1 MRIGDFDIEITSV
14 RIGGSWQAEGKMPD
28 GKKVISAPK
37 NSKEDAEKDV
47 EHQCR
52 SRLYPQRRYDVNR
65 PFESLNED
73 ERYWR
78 ENGFLIQFEDGTYTP
93 KSGLVPV
100 ESAEN
105 AYIFQSN
112 MDALLYGRS

>member
-65 PFESLNED
+65 PFESLLEAEAFNIPGYMPGLSYHPVNHPFAD
-73 ERYWR
+73 KPRTCRKCGSPRVALPAY
-78 ENGFLIQFEDGTYTP
+78 NGDWF
-93 KSGLVPV
+93 
-100 ESAEN
+100 
-105 AYIFQSN
+105 
-112 MDALLYGRS
+112 